1 MKQLLLL
8 ALILCAGNAAAN
20 EVTDS
25 LKANVNPIC
34 YNRLFLGAGA
44 VAAEGGAPVALE
56 VGYTRGFRMAAE
68 TRHYLEAGIDIEY
81 ISGNGGGSLLAAS
94 IPFNYTYRI
103 PVGTKGLTLS
113 PYGGMALRVFMAGD
127 VRSRL
132 NFGLQTGLNVD
143 YGRFVGGFVTHI
155 NVTSFF
161 AVGVLLRVGVR
172 F

>member
-1 MKQLLLL
+1 MKKLLLL
-8 ALILCAGNAAAN
+8 ALIFCATGAAAN

-34 YNRLFLGAGA
+34 YNRLFLGAGV
-44 VAAEGGAPVALE
+44 VAEKRHAPVALE

-94 IPFNYTYRI
+94 VPFNYTYRI

-113 PYGGMALRVFMAGD
+113 PYGGMALRVIMAGD
-127 VRSRL
+127 TNSRL

-143 YGRFVGGFVTHI
+143 YGRFAGGLVTHF
-155 NVTSFF
+155 NVASFF